1 MDVLVIGRNV
11 EVLETVKGGLIA
23 KGIAADGT
31 TDAERASIDFDARDF
46 AVVAFGGGVGSPL
59 RETLK
64 GDFRRQNPDV
74 ILLDTFAP
82 VAVAH
87 ITAALRGD
95 PGKREFAS
103 RFEITEADGSY
114 LLHLDLKK
122 ECDVCVEAYHAKN
135 GIHRTTLGQ
144 GHLSPGPFLFRIH
157 EPEIHDGLNMIL
169 VTLGGSEMY
178 LHKIERW

>member
-64 GDFRRQNPDV
+64 ADFRRQNPDV

-82 VAVAH
+82 VAVPH
-87 ITAALRGD
+87 ITAAPRG
-95 PGKREFAS
+95 A
-103 RFEITEADGSY
+103 
-114 LLHLDLKK
+114 
-122 ECDVCVEAYHAKN
+122 
-135 GIHRTTLGQ
+135 
-144 GHLSPGPFLFRIH
+144 GPFVFRIH
-157 EPEIHDGLNMIL
+157 EREIHDGLNNDS
-169 VTLGGSEMY
+169 G
-178 LHKIERW
+178 HARWQ